1 MATAESD
8 SASTSSETHDKT
20 PTETHGTT
28 VSGEGGST
36 ASEQG
41 TQASETKPTTKPV
54 DSLPHVDGLT
64 GLDGVSH
71 EDSTGTN
78 REEST
83 TASPMNVNADT
94 NTGTESNGGSET
106 PSTSTGNAPGT
117 GFSSDSV
124 TNSILSSDPSTS
136 NTSTST
142 SSTSVTSD
150 TAETAAQTGSGSD
163 STSSTTTAQPEADP
177 VAVVS
182 ASPSAD
188 PAAPAAPAAESET
201 SATTPAPEV
210 AAAAPGTGEALA
222 AEVPAVQAKTVE
234 PAPPV
239 VELVS
244 YYSSPL
250 PDVITAVQH
259 LLTSIAATGAA
270 LLQMPSDLASLLG
283 FPGMTAG
290 PVAPVVPGGIGQSLT
305 VPAAPTV
312 APKSALAPHTTE
324 WTDILF
330 ALGTPHTMSGTVGE
344 QSLLGRFPMPATEQG
359 TSASGVAP
367 VVHDAVASPSV
378 GSILEHTVDAVLAP
392 ASLTLLALIA
402 LPGIAGLL
410 VISGTGTAVGYRQAK
425 AASVLRAVGIGRF
438 VKHGPLGVVRSGS
451 LVELHHRGPRAPAPG
466 RSRASA
472 PARSRTNFLEPVA

>member
-1 MATAESD
+1 MTMATAESD
-8 SASTSSETHDKT
+8 TASTSSETHDKT
-20 PTETHGTT
+20 PTETHNTT
-28 VSGEGGST
+28 VSGEGST
-36 ASEQG
+36 APEQG
-41 TQASETKPTTKPV
+41 TQASETKPTTNPL
-54 DSLPHVDGLT
+54 DSLPHLDGLT
-64 GLDGVSH
+64 GLDGATH
-71 EDSTGTN
+71 DDSTGTN
-78 REEST
+78 REESAT
-83 TASPMNVNADT
+83 PSPMNMNADT
-94 NTGTESNGGSET
+94 NTGTENNGGSET

-117 GFSSDSV
+117 GFSSDSI

-136 NTSTST
+136 NTTN
-142 SSTSVTSD
+142 TSVTSD
-150 TAETAAQTGSGSD
+150 TAETATQTSSGSD
-163 STSSTTTAQPEADP
+163 STSTTTTAQPEADP

-182 ASPSAD
+182 ASPSAE
-188 PAAPAAPAAESET
+188 PATPAAPAAEPEA
-201 SATTPAPEV
+201 SATTPAAEAV
-210 AAAAPGTGEALA
+210 AAAPGTGEALA
-222 AEVPAVQAKTVE
+222 EEVPAVQAKTVE
-234 PAPPV
+234 PVPPV

-290 PVAPVVPGGIGQSLT
+290 SVAPVVPGGIGQSLT

-312 APKSALAPHTTE
+312 APKSALAPHATE

-330 ALGTPHTMSGTVGE
+330 ALGTPHTLSGTVGE
-344 QSLLGRFPMPATEQG
+344 QSLLGHFPMPATDQG

-367 VVHDAVASPSV
+367 VVHNAVASPDV

-451 LVELHHRGPRAPAPG
+451 LVALHHRAPRH
-466 RSRASA
+466 SA
-472 PARSRTNFLEPVA
+472 PERSRTNFLETVA